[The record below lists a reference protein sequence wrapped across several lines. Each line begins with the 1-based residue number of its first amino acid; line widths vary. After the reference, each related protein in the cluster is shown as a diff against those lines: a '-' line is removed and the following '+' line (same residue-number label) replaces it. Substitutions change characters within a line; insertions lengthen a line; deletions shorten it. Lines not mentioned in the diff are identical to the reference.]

1 MPIHHVRPRSATFM
15 RVTGGV
21 LFAAVGLCFGDAPP
35 HDRAILQPTAK
46 PCADEHLRR
55 RHRINR
61 IILCPPSAHN
71 ISPAQTSFSHLWEF
85 NLA

>member
-46 PCADEHLRR
+46 PCANKRLRAS
-55 RHRINR
+55 HRINS
-61 IILCPPSAHN
+61 IVLCHQSTH
-71 ISPAQTSFSHLWEF
+71 SSF
-85 NLA
+85 